1 MYIRQGC
8 FLKHLAGETDVL
20 RVRYVVRLTSSCIV
34 YRIIQKKGGWNLVLF
49 RNEYCWTS
57 EDAQHDVIF
66 SFSCPTEIQ
75 EVRISFSFSPAFE
88 TEKSICLPRIE
99 DALGRYY
106 DSYSRALQPMESL
119 RFLPIKNLITLS
131 VSKDGKY
138 LGNAH
143 RWEPEQE
150 HVFTAVSAS
159 RGFVAPEKLS
169 GEWSGMLHL
178 HEIISP
184 QCKGTLYIE
193 GRSANDLV
201 SS

>member
-1 MYIRQGC
+1 MTYKKPIKTTIQLNEKKG
-8 FLKHLAGETDVL
+8 KGL
-20 RVRYVVRLTSSCIV
+20 R
-34 YRIIQKKGGWNLVLF
+34 GGWNLVLF

-119 RFLPIKNLITLS
+119 GFLPIKNLITLS
-131 VSKDGKY
+131 VGKDGKY

-159 RGFVAPEKLS
+159 RGFVPPEKLS

-178 HEIISP
+178 HEIISL
-184 QCKGTLYIE
+184 QCRGTLYIE